1 MHYVASGL
9 GSDGMEHNR
18 SKEAQIARNFRAQAA
33 KARAL
38 AADLEGQKSAELL
51 WRLAA
56 ELIEASEK
64 LERAV

>member
-1 MHYVASGL
+1 
-9 GSDGMEHNR
+9 MEHNR